1 MENEGEAPCGIL
13 GEADMAGFGWEAS
26 SGERAASMER
36 MAWLPSESEGLDA
49 ETVACTDDVESSAAG
64 SEDTRDRP
72 LKPLT
77 VGIQEFES
85 VLLSGDV
92 ARRCLGDVGGDV
104 VGDAGVALGAG
115 VEDDGAGWGAVV
127 EAVAVVTTVGAAR
140 EAEL

>member
-1 MENEGEAPCGIL
+1 M
-13 GEADMAGFGWEAS
+13 EAS

-36 MAWLPSESEGLDA
+36 MAWLPSESEGLA

-64 SEDTRDRP
+64 REDTRDRP
-72 LKPLT
+72 LNPLT
-77 VGIQEFES
+77 VGIQELES

-104 VGDAGVALGAG
+104 GGDAGVALGAG
-115 VEDDGAGWGAVV
+115 VEDVGAGWGAVV

-140 EAEL
+140 EVEL